1 MNDLAVASVIFSLT
15 YLLII
20 SERVHKTAAALIG
33 GVAVIAFR
41 VLDQEEAFA
50 AIDLNVIFLLV
61 GMMIIANTLGKTGA
75 FQWLAIRSAKAA
87 RGSPILILVLLAAIA
102 AVASAFLDNVTTVVL
117 LAPLSLFVASILGI
131 SPLPFLVSLVFASN
145 IGGTATLIG
154 DPPNILIG
162 SAANLNFVDF
172 IVHLMPIV
180 LLVLLVYLAA
190 VFLLF
195 RRRLRASPQAV
206 ARVMQLDEAEAIT
219 DRPLLQKSVVVLAL
233 VVVVFLLHGAL
244 DLEPATVAL
253 GGATVL
259 IIIGRQ
265 HPHDALREVEWTTI
279 FFFVG
284 LFVVV
289 KGAEE
294 AGLLEHLG
302 NGIIEASGG
311 HEWAAAMLTLWP
323 AGVMSSVVNQ
333 IPYSAAMIPVVEQV
347 NTELGLGASDS
358 PLWWALALGVGFG
371 ANLTPVGAAANVLVL
386 NTAER
391 AGYKI
396 SFLEFMKYG
405 GLVTLASLVLATVY
419 MWLRYLLLG

>member
-1 MNDLAVASVIFSLT
+1 LNDLAVASVIFSLT
-15 YLLII
+15 YLLIV
-20 SERVHKTAAALIG
+20 SERVHKTAAAVGG
-33 GVAVIAFR
+33 GVAVIVFR

-61 GMMIIANTLGKTGA
+61 GMMVIANTLGKTGA
-75 FQWLAIRSAKAA
+75 FQWLAIRSAKTA
-87 RGSPILILVLLAAIA
+87 RGSPIVILILLAAIA
-102 AVASAFLDNVTTVVL
+102 AAASAFLDNVTTVVL
-117 LAPLSLFVASILGI
+117 LAPLSLFVASILRMN
-131 SPLPFLVSLVFASN
+131 PLPFLVSLVFASN

-162 SAANLNFVDF
+162 SAADLGFVDF
-172 IVHLMPIV
+172 IVHVTPIV
-180 LLVLLVYLAA
+180 LLVLLGYLAA
-190 VFLLF
+190 VFFLF
-195 RRRLRASPQAV
+195 RRQLKASPQAV
-206 ARVMQLDEAEAIT
+206 ARVMQLDEAETIT
-219 DRPLLQKSVVVLAL
+219 DRPLLQKSVAVLAL
-233 VVVVFLLHGAL
+233 VVVAFLLHGLL
-244 DLEPATVAL
+244 DLEPATIAL
-253 GGATVL
+253 GGATAL

-265 HPHDALREVEWTTI
+265 HPHEALREVEWTTI
-279 FFFVG
+279 FFFIG

-289 KGAEE
+289 RGAEE

-323 AGVMSSVVNQ
+323 AGMMSSVVNQ

-347 NTELGLGASDS
+347 NSELGLGTSDS

-391 AGYKI
+391 AGYRI
-396 SFLEFMKYG
+396 GFLEFMKWG
-405 GLVTLASLVLATVY
+405 SLTTLASLVLATVY
-419 MWLRYLLLG
+419 LWLRYLL

>member
-15 YLLII
+15 YLLIV
-20 SERVHKTAAALIG
+20 SERVHKTAAAVGG
-33 GVAVIAFR
+33 GVAVIVFR

-61 GMMIIANTLGKTGA
+61 GMMVIANTLGKTGA
-75 FQWLAIRSAKAA
+75 FQWLAIRSAKTA
-87 RGSPILILVLLAAIA
+87 RGSPIVILILLAAIA
-102 AVASAFLDNVTTVVL
+102 AAASAFLDNVTTVVL
-117 LAPLSLFVASILGI
+117 LAPLSLFVASILRMN
-131 SPLPFLVSLVFASN
+131 PLPFLVSLVFASN

-162 SAANLNFVDF
+162 SAADLGFVDF
-172 IVHLMPIV
+172 IVHVTPIV
-180 LLVLLVYLAA
+180 LLVLLGYLAA
-190 VFLLF
+190 VFFLF
-195 RRRLRASPQAV
+195 RRQLKASPQAV
-206 ARVMQLDEAEAIT
+206 ARVMQLDEAETIT
-219 DRPLLQKSVVVLAL
+219 DRPLLQKSVAVLAL
-233 VVVVFLLHGAL
+233 VVVAFLLHGLL
-244 DLEPATVAL
+244 DLEPATIAL
-253 GGATVL
+253 GGATAL

-265 HPHDALREVEWTTI
+265 HPHEALREVEWTTI
-279 FFFVG
+279 FFFIG

-289 KGAEE
+289 RGAEE

-323 AGVMSSVVNQ
+323 AGMMSSVVNQ

-347 NTELGLGASDS
+347 NSELGLGTSDS

-391 AGYKI
+391 AGYRI
-396 SFLEFMKYG
+396 GFLEFMKWG
-405 GLVTLASLVLATVY
+405 SLTTLASLVLATVY
-419 MWLRYLLLG
+419 LWLRYLL

>member
-1 MNDLAVASVIFSLT
+1 LNDLAVASVIFSLT

-61 GMMIIANTLGKTGA
+61 GMMVIANTLGKTGA

-117 LAPLSLFVASILGI
+117 LAPLSLFVASILGMN
-131 SPLPFLVSLVFASN
+131 PLPFLVSLVFASN

-162 SAANLNFVDF
+162 SAANLNFMDF
-172 IVHLMPIV
+172 IVHAAPIV
-180 LLVLLVYLAA
+180 LLVLVVYLAA
-190 VFLLF
+190 MFLLF
-195 RRRLRASPQAV
+195 RRQLTASPQAV
-206 ARVMQLDEAEAIT
+206 GRVMQLDESEAIT
-219 DRPLLQKSVVVLAL
+219 DRPLLQKSLVVLAL
-233 VVVVFLLHGAL
+233 VVVAFLLHGPLA
-244 DLEPATVAL
+244 LEPATIAL

-302 NGIIEASGG
+302 DGIIEASGG

-323 AGVMSSVVNQ
+323 AGVMSSIVNQ

-396 SFLEFMKYG
+396 SFLEFLKYG
-405 GLVTLASLVLATVY
+405 GLVTLVSLALATVY
-419 MWLRYLLLG
+419 LWLRYLL

>member
-1 MNDLAVASVIFSLT
+1 LNDLAVAAVIFSLT

-20 SERVHKTAAALIG
+20 SERVHKTAAALAG

-75 FQWLAIRSAKAA
+75 FQWLAIRAAKAA

-117 LAPLSLFVASILGI
+117 LAPLSLFVASILGMN
-131 SPLPFLVSLVFASN
+131 PLPFLVSLVFASN

-162 SAANLNFVDF
+162 SAAGLNFVDF

-253 GGATVL
+253 GGATAI

-284 LFVVV
+284 LFIVV

-347 NTELGLGASDS
+347 NAELSLGTSGS

-396 SFLEFMKYG
+396 SFLEFVKFG
-405 GLVTLASLVLATVY
+405 GLATLMSLVLATVY
-419 MWLRYLLLG
+419 LWLRYLL

>member
-20 SERVHKTAAALIG
+20 YERVHKTAAALIG

-61 GMMIIANTLGKTGA
+61 GMMVIANTLGKTGV
-75 FQWLAIRSAKAA
+75 FQWLAIRAAKGA
-87 RGSPILILVLLAAIA
+87 RGNPLYIMLILALIA
-102 AVASAFLDNVTTVVL
+102 ALGSAFLDNVTTVVL
-117 LAPLSLFVASILGI
+117 MVPLSLFVAEILRVN
-131 SPLPFLVSLVFASN
+131 PVPFLVSLVMAAN
-145 IGGTATLIG
+145 IGGVATLIG

-162 SAANLNFVDF
+162 SAAGLGFVDF
-172 IVHLMPIV
+172 IVHLTPIA
-180 LLVLLVYLAA
+180 LLVLATYLAA

-195 RRRLRASPQAV
+195 RRQLRASPQAV
-206 ARVMQLDEAEAIT
+206 ARVMQLDEKEAIT
-219 DRPLLQKSVVVLAL
+219 DRPLLQKSLAVLAL
-233 VVVVFLLHGAL
+233 VVVAFLLHGPL

-253 GGATVL
+253 GGAAAL
-259 IIIGRQ
+259 IIIGQQ

-279 FFFVG
+279 FFFIG

-323 AGVMSSVVNQ
+323 AGIMSSVVNQ

-347 NTELGLGASDS
+347 NAELSLGTSGS

-396 SFLEFMKYG
+396 SFLEFLKYG
-405 GLVTLASLVLATVY
+405 GLVTLVSLVLATVY
-419 MWLRYLLLG
+419 LWLRYLL

>member
-1 MNDLAVASVIFSLT
+1 LNDLALASVIFSLT

-20 SERVHKTAAALIG
+20 YERVHKTAAALVG
-33 GVAVIAFR
+33 AVAVIAFR

-61 GMMIIANTLGKTGA
+61 GMMVIANTLGKTGA

-87 RGSPILILVLLAAIA
+87 RGSPILILVLLATIA

-117 LAPLSLFVASILGI
+117 LAPLSLFVASILGMN
-131 SPLPFLVSLVFASN
+131 PLPFLVSLVFASN

-162 SAANLNFVDF
+162 SAAGLNFVDF

-190 VFLLF
+190 AFILF
-195 RRRLRASPQAV
+195 RRRLRASPQSV

-253 GGATVL
+253 GGATAI

-279 FFFVG
+279 FFFIG

-347 NTELGLGASDS
+347 NAELGLGTSGS

-396 SFLEFMKYG
+396 SFLEFLKFG
-405 GLVTLASLVLATVY
+405 GLATLMSLVLATVY
-419 MWLRYLLLG
+419 LWLRYLL